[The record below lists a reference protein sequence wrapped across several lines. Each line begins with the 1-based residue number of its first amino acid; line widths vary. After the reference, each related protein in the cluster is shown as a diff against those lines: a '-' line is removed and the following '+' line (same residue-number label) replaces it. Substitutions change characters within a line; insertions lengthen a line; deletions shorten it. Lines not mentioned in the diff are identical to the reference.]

1 MDHAA
6 VIACIEQI
14 APPAGAAAWDNSG
27 VQVAGTRA
35 QVRKLG
41 VTIDP
46 APGRLREALD
56 WGADMVLTHHPLY
69 MEPKPLSR
77 PGYFLDA
84 ARAVLADG
92 VWLYAAHTSL
102 DVRPEGPAGWLA
114 RTLRLENLRVLE
126 PAGPEAPQT
135 GYGLAGELPAPLPW
149 EEFAAH
155 LGDCVARD
163 FWTLAGEAPRRVR
176 TVAYCTGSG
185 ASLGGAAKAAG
196 AEVLVTGD
204 VKYHAAM
211 EAEIF
216 TIDVGHF
223 SLEERM
229 TREMAALLDER
240 LGPQGVSVRF
250 FPGSDPLRVH
260 LPK

>member
-6 VIACIEQI
+6 VIACIEQV

-27 VQVAGTRA
+27 VQAAGTRA
-35 QVRKLG
+35 DVRKLA

-56 WGADMVLTHHPLY
+56 WGADLVLTHHPLY
-69 MEPKPLSR
+69 MEPKALSR

-84 ARAVLADG
+84 ARAVLASG
-92 VWLYAAHTSL
+92 AWLYAAHTSL

-114 RTLRLENLRVLE
+114 RALGLRNPRVLE
-126 PAGPEAPQT
+126 PAGPEAPRT
-135 GYGLAGELPAPLPW
+135 GYGLAGELPEPLAW
-149 EEFAAH
+149 ARFAERLAGH
-155 LGDCVARD
+155 VERG
-163 FWTLAGEAPRRVR
+163 FWTLAGEAPELVR

-185 ASLGGAAKAAG
+185 ASLGAAARAAG
-196 AEVLVTGD
+196 ADVLVTGD

-240 LGPQGVSVRF
+240 FGPQGVAVRF

-260 LPK
+260 LPR